1 MVWTWRVHALIP
13 PMRTSLLRRRDLRNL
28 PQIVYADGAEGAARR
43 GWGYGLFEGEEA
55 VLHVMG

>member
-1 MVWTWRVHALIP
+1 
-13 PMRTSLLRRRDLRNL
+13 MRTSLLRRRDLRNL

-55 VLHVMG
+55 VLLVMG